1 MPDGRLAGFEVV
13 SVCAEPACSIPIH
26 RGLFHLCGDYPGSN
40 RGCGRFF
47 CPAHLYVGLPY
58 GSQQCGHCNAQ
69 PVVDLADTNQ
79 RQRVAD
85 ASGVPAHLLAPAGT
99 VPPLPPLPEGGRLRP
114 SAAA

>member
-1 MPDGRLAGFEVV
+1 MSAPNRRAV
-13 SVCAEPACSIPIH
+13 SRFTAACSTCVVTTRAVI
-26 RGLFHLCGDYPGSN
+26 GGVAG
-40 RGCGRFF
+40 FF